1 MDSWVAHLK
10 EGDEK
15 QLNSLISWIGGKK
28 SLREIIYKKFPQNY
42 GRYIEVFGG
51 GGWVLFGKAP
61 EKNLEVYNDFNQNLT
76 NMFQVVRDKPLAFI
90 KELGYLPLN
99 GRYLFQLYKEI
110 INKDHIDEKNI
121 DDEMIRVNEFF
132 TDIQQKELKE
142 LWKKDKELYDVK
154 RAVIFFKLIRYSYAS
169 GCRAYGGNPYDV
181 RKAFAHVWRISDR
194 LANTVIENKDF
205 EALICQYDR
214 VDAFFY
220 CDPPYYDTES
230 YYEAEFSESD
240 HIRLRDCLADIK
252 GKFLLSYNDCPY
264 IRELYQDF
272 YIEAVER
279 QNNIAMRYDGESQF
293 QELLISNY
301 DTKQHKIL
309 KQQFSLFTEE
319 KEGDKYNEAEN
330 I

>member
-1 MDSWVAHLK
+1 MN
-10 EGDEK
+10 K

-28 SLREIIYKKFPQNY
+28 SMREIIYQRFPINY

-61 EKNLEVYNDFNQNLT
+61 EKNLEVYNDFNNNLT
-76 NMFQVVRDKPLAFI
+76 NMFQVVRDVPLAFI

-110 INKDHIDEKNI
+110 INQELIDEKLI
-121 DDEMIRVNEFF
+121 DEEIVRVKEFF
-132 TDIQQKELKE
+132 TDLQQRELYDLLKKNKEQ
-142 LWKKDKELYDVK
+142 YDVK

-169 GCRAYGGNPYDV
+169 GSKAYGGNPYDV
-181 RKAFAHVWRISDR
+181 RKAFAQVWKVSDR
-194 LANTVIENKDF
+194 LANTIIENKDF

-214 VDAFFY
+214 DDAFFY
-220 CDPPYYDTES
+220 CDPPYYDTEA
-230 YYEAEFSESD
+230 YYEAEFTEKD
-240 HIRLRDCLADIK
+240 HVRLRDCLSEIK

-264 IRELYQDF
+264 IRELYKE
-272 YIEAVER
+272 YHIEAFER
-279 QNNIAMRYDGESQF
+279 LNNIAMRYDGESQF

-309 KQQFSLFTEE
+309 GKQFSLFSIEGEE
-319 KEGDKYNEAEN
+319 ANNE